1 MISHRG
7 ECFLMS
13 NDIKNRQKKEI
24 IRNVLM
30 GNKALLILLI
40 MGTALSFMSPY
51 FLTNV
56 NLLNVLRQVCV
67 STLLSVGFT
76 IVLASGHMDLSVGSL
91 LGLSG
96 MILAK
101 LIVEAK
107 VPTPWAI
114 VITLLIS
121 VLLASIN
128 AGLITRFQL
137 PAFIVTMA
145 MQYVFKGSNYL
156 ISKLIPVS
164 GLPSSLTSIGQGYWL
179 GIPIPVYIMLAVVI
193 VMWIIVDHTK
203 FGRYVLAFGG
213 NPDAA
218 KVCGINTKAMRF
230 YVYMVGG
237 FCTGLAAI
245 IATARAASAQIG
257 AGQGMEMDAI
267 AAVVIGGTS
276 MKGGSANVLG
286 TLFGCL
292 IVGVVN
298 NGLNLLNIDSNWQV
312 VAKGLLILI
321 AVIIDVVSARSYAS
335 RLNKQAVRAEG

>member
-1 MISHRG
+1 
-7 ECFLMS
+7 MS
-13 NDIKNRQKKEI
+13 NDRKIEQSKER
-24 IRNVLM
+24 IRNILM
-30 GNKALLILLI
+30 GNKALLILFI
-40 MGTALSFMSPY
+40 MSAALSFMSPY
-51 FLTNV
+51 FLTKV

-67 STLLSVGFT
+67 SALLSVGFT

-96 MILAK
+96 MVMAK

-107 VPTPWAI
+107 MPTAWAI
-114 VITLLIS
+114 AFTLAFS
-121 VLLASIN
+121 VCCASIN
-128 AGLITRFQL
+128 AGIITWFQV

-145 MQYVFKGSNYL
+145 MQYVFRGANYL
-156 ISKLIPVS
+156 ISKLVPVS
-164 GLPSSLTSIGQGYWL
+164 GLPPSLTVIGQGYYL
-179 GIPIPVYIMLAVVI
+179 GIPIPVYIMLAVVA
-193 VMWIIVDHTK
+193 VMWIVLNNTK
-203 FGRYVLAFGG
+203 FGRYALAFGG

-218 KVCGINTKAMRF
+218 RVCGINTKAMRF

-245 IATARAASAQIG
+245 VATGRAASAQVG
-257 AGQGMEMDAI
+257 AGVGMEMDAI

-276 MKGGSANVLG
+276 MKGGNANVPG

-298 NGLNLLNIDSNWQV
+298 NGLNLLNVDSNWQV

-321 AVIIDVVSARSYAS
+321 AVVIDVVSARSYAA
-335 RLNKQAVRAEG
+335 RLNRQAARAAE